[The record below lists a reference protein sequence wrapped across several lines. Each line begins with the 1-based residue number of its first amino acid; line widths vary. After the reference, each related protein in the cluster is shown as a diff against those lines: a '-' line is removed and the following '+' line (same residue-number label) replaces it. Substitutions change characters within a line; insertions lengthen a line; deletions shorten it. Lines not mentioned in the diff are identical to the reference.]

1 VAAIHFG
8 NILKSTQQIIVAVVD
23 DDRGMRTAMERCLS
37 VLGYG
42 TEIFDSAAAFLKAVA
57 TSEATCLV
65 VDFHLGDSTGVEL
78 AHQLAADGFKYPI
91 IFMSGHDN
99 ENIRTQVTVAGG
111 VAFLRKPFPA
121 ELLQEAIIKA
131 IGQSYRR

>member
-1 VAAIHFG
+1 MAAAHFG

-23 DDRGMRTAMERCLS
+23 DDLGMRTAMERCLS

-42 TEIFDSAAAFLKAVA
+42 TEIFDSAAAFLKAAA

-99 ENIRTQVTVAGG
+99 ENIRTQVAVAGG

-131 IGQSYRR
+131 IG